1 LWIDEGSRI
10 VPIFCFSPASAAGT
24 PPMTVEPSAQFEHM
38 VAVMPDAVVVTD
50 QQGIVQ
56 FANPAALEL
65 FDKTAAEFVGTA
77 AGFSARQGEACEI
90 EVLRGDGRRDAEAH
104 VAECNWNGRPALL
117 AVIRDITDRKQLSEH
132 RRQAQKM
139 EAVSLLAG
147 GIAHDFNNLLL
158 VMLIYAEMVRAD
170 CAQDDPRLSD
180 ITEVVRAVE
189 RAQALTRQLLAF
201 SRKHPAHPTV
211 IDLNDVVAGVQPALR
226 TALPANIEIATRFA
240 DQPWPILADR
250 RQIEAVITNL
260 ASNAMDAMPDGGRF
274 VLEIQNRSA
283 SRASQSAMR
292 GDRVALC
299 ASDNGVGIAPA
310 HIDRIFEPFFTTKR
324 RGQGAGLGL
333 ATCYGIVAQ
342 AGGSIAVESEQ
353 GKGTTFTILLPRA
366 RGEGAEKP
374 AEIREASAHQGH
386 ETIMVVE
393 DDVAVMRATSSILRS
408 HGYHVVTAMNGDEAF
423 RLLQGDSDKIN
434 LVLSDVVMPQLSGPA
449 LEKIIAENWP
459 RLPLIFMTGYSEQPV
474 SHEEDGIRLEN
485 RPVLMKPF
493 RANALLRIVRDTLDK
508 AG

>member
-1 LWIDEGSRI
+1 
-10 VPIFCFSPASAAGT
+10 
-24 PPMTVEPSAQFEHM
+24 MTVEPSAQFEHM
-38 VAVMPDAVVVTD
+38 VAVMPDAVVVAD
-50 QQGIVQ
+50 QQGIIL

-77 AGFSARQGEACEI
+77 AGFSARRGEACEI
-90 EVLRGDGRRDAEAH
+90 EVLRGDGRRDAEARI
-104 VAECNWNGRPALL
+104 AECNWNGRPALL
-117 AVIRDITDRKQLSEH
+117 AVIRDITDQKQLSER
-132 RRQAQKM
+132 RRQAQQM
-139 EAVSLLAG
+139 ESVGLLAG

-170 CAQDDPRLSD
+170 CAQTDPRLSD
-180 ITEVVRAVE
+180 IAEVIRAIE

-211 IDLNDVVAGVQPALR
+211 IDLNEVVAGIQPALR
-226 TALPANIEIATRFA
+226 RALPSNIEIATLFA
-240 DQPWPILADR
+240 DQPSPVLADR
-250 RQIEAVITNL
+250 GRIEEAITNL
-260 ASNAMDAMPDGGRF
+260 ASNAIHAMPDGGRF

-283 SRASQSAMR
+283 SRTSPSVMC
-292 GDRVALC
+292 DDCVALR
-299 ASDNGVGIAPA
+299 ARDNGIGIDPA
-310 HIDRIFEPFFTTKR
+310 HVGRIFEPFFTTKR

-342 AGGSIAVESEQ
+342 AGGSITVESEQ

-366 RGEGAEKP
+366 SGEAGEKP
-374 AEIREASAHQGH
+374 PEARQAGEHQGH

-393 DDVAVMRATSSILRS
+393 DDVAVMRATSNILRT
-408 HGYHVVTAMNGDEAF
+408 HGYNVVTAMNGDEAH
-423 RLLQGDSDKIN
+423 RVLQGDSDKID

-449 LEKIIAENWP
+449 LEKIIADKWP
-459 RLPLIFMTGYSEQPV
+459 GLPLIFMTGYSEQPV
-474 SHEEDGIRLEN
+474 SRQDDGIRLEN

-493 RANALLRIVRDTLDK
+493 RANALLQIVRDTLDK